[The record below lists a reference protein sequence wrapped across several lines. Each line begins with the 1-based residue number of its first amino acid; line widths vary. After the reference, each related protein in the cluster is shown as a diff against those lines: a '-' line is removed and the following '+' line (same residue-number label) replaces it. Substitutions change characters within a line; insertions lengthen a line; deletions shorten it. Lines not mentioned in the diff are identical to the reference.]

1 MSENTTTPAVF
12 QVKITGK
19 EDFRAVAPVFG
30 IKTPEGPGAMPK
42 RQLLVAVRE
51 AVKAGTAE
59 LIETDYFGV
68 DAVLNGVGS
77 TTSTKGGWKIS
88 YRVINP
94 ETRKVDG
101 PVLSV
106 EVDRDKIKSIL
117 PDATLQG
124 AKLNAVIA
132 LVMVANFEGAS
143 VAEFKNYVVT
153 DVVRVDSVSV
163 PAVADDAPKGD
174 DTGET
179 NTDADK
185 ASETV
190 TPDVPVE
197 VKADTPELV
206 PAESAGKTTAKR
218 GRKTPTTAKK

>member
-1 MSENTTTPAVF
+1 MSENTAVTPAVF

-68 DAVLNGVGS
+68 DAVLNGAG
-77 TTSTKGGWKIS
+77 TTSTAKGGWKIS
-88 YRVINP
+88 YRIVNA
-94 ETRKVDG
+94 ETGKVDG
-101 PVLSV
+101 PVLSFD
-106 EVDRDKIKSIL
+106 VDRDRIKSVV
-117 PDATLQG
+117 PDASFVGKFNNVL
-124 AKLNAVIA
+124 A
-132 LVMVANFEGAS
+132 LVMVAHREGAS

-153 DVVRVDSVSV
+153 DVTRVDSVSV
-163 PAVADDAPKGD
+163 PAIADEAPQGD
-174 DTGET
+174 DTEKT

-185 ASETV
+185 TSETA

-206 PAESAGKTTAKR
+206 PAESAGKPAPKR